1 MWITMVSSKLAGRSL
16 LSRLWGAFGFPCLC
30 PVLIKQQPTVQL
42 TQPTV
47 ISNKQLGLC
56 VCLQQPGTYNTFLPY
71 LTAQHSSD
79 Y

>member
-1 MWITMVSSKLAGRSL
+1 MWITTRSSKLAVKSL
-16 LSRLWGAFGFPCLC
+16 LSRLWGAFGFPLLGA
-30 PVLIKQQPTVQL
+30 VLIKQQPTVKL
-42 TQPTV
+42 IQPTV

-56 VCLQQPGTYNTFLPY
+56 VCLQQPGTYNTFRPY